1 MSIEMNRRNLLLSG
15 GATLIA
21 AAVAACSSG
30 SSSGS
35 AGTSSGSVTAKSLLP
50 LRIPDPGN
58 SGVLA
63 VGKKDGSLAK
73 ALAAAGAQAV
83 WTGTSGPFAPA
94 ALEIDANEL
103 DVAQGSITS
112 AVTSLAAVADFK
124 LFAQIEPDGYGEG
137 VLVRQDS
144 PAKTIHDLVG
154 KKVAVN
160 KGGTGEYLL
169 LKALSSAGLPASS
182 VTRVYLNPAET
193 APVFAAGQVDA
204 WATWATYSV
213 AAVAQGARFVAQA
226 HQFGS
231 QNYSVWA
238 VRSALATQHPQVVAA
253 FYQYLHSTTIREIA
267 NPAAYVNVFTNAGPQ
282 ALNSA
287 EITVNDDFSSKGSTV
302 NPVGASQVA
311 AFDTVAAFFA
321 AQQVTTKTVD
331 VAPYIVAPSALG
343 GSLWRPGHS
352 PPTRGW

>member
-21 AAVAACSSG
+21 AAVAACSS
-30 SSSGS
+30 SSGS
-35 AGTSSGSVTAKSLLP
+35 GAAATSTGSGSVTSKSLVP

-63 VGKKDGSLAK
+63 VGKKNGSLAK

-83 WTGTSGPFAPA
+83 WTGTAGPFAPA

-112 AVTSLAAVADFK
+112 AVTSLAAVPGFK
-124 LFAQIEPDGYGEG
+124 LFSQIEPDRYGEG

-144 PAKTIHDLVG
+144 PIKTVHDLAG

-169 LKALSSAGLPASS
+169 LKALSWAGIPVSQ

-193 APVFAAGQVDA
+193 APVFSAGQVDA

-226 HQFGS
+226 GQFGS

-238 VRSALATQHPQVVAA
+238 VRSGLASEHPQVLAA
-253 FYQYLHSTTIREIA
+253 FYQYLHSTTLQEIA
-267 NPAAYVNVFTNAGPQ
+267 NPGAYVNVFTDAGPQ
-282 ALNSA
+282 ALDTA
-287 EITVNDDFSSKGSTV
+287 EITVNNEFSSKGSTV
-302 NPVGASQVA
+302 NPVGATEVS
-311 AFDTVAAFFA
+311 AFETVAAFFA
-321 AQQVTTKTVD
+321 AQQVTSKEVSVT
-331 VAPYIVAPSALG
+331 PYIVAPSALAPA
-343 GSLWRPGHS
+343 GSS
-352 PPTRGW
+352 